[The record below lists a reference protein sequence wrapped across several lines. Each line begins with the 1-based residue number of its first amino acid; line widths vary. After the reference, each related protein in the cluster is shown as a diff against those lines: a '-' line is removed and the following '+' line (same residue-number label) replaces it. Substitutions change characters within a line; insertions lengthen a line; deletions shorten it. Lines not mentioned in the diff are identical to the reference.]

1 MSENYFLDRNRK
13 TLRKLNIILDD
24 LPTFCDIYFVG
35 IASRTTPL
43 TRLNYAGDLKIFF
56 VYLVN
61 FERAFMGKE
70 VKNIQI
76 QDLNSVDSLMIERF
90 ISYLMSYDNENGVI
104 RSNADRGLARKL
116 SSVKSFFQFMFD
128 KEYISSNVVSKVKM
142 PKIIKKDIIKLES
155 DEVEEMLKTSETL
168 EGFTEHQQKYN
179 ERFIPRDNAMLS
191 LFLGTGIRVSE
202 LVGLNVQDI
211 DFKYNS
217 FKVTRKGGNQAILYF
232 SDEVKDA
239 LIKYLELRDSFKLPD
254 SEKALWISIQGKRMG
269 VRSVENL
276 VKKYAKIS
284 APLKKISPHKLRST
298 YGTNLYRETKDISVV
313 AEVLGHRDV
322 NTTKKYYAAISDSI
336 RREVA
341 DKVKLHKADENET
354 NVWHLSTNMI

>member
-13 TLRKLNIILDD
+13 TLRKLNLLLDD
-24 LPTFCDIYFVG
+24 LPSFCDIYFVG

-56 VYLVN
+56 MYLVN
-61 FERAFMGKE
+61 FEREFMGKT
-70 VKNIQI
+70 VKDIQI
-76 QDLNSVDSLMIERF
+76 QDLNLVTSLMIERF
-90 ISYLMSYDNENGVI
+90 VAYLMSYDNESGVI

-142 PKIIKKDIIKLES
+142 PKIIKKPIIKLES
-155 DEVEEMLKTSETL
+155 DEVRDMLKTSETL

-179 ERFIPRDNAMLS
+179 ERFIPRDNAMLA

-217 FKVTRKGGNQAILYF
+217 FKVTRKGGGQAILYF
-232 SDEVKDA
+232 SDEIKDA
-239 LIKYLELRDSFKLPD
+239 LIKYLDLRDSFKLPET
-254 SEKALWISIQGKRMG
+254 EKALWISIQGKRMG

-298 YGTNLYRETKDISVV
+298 YGTNLYQATKDISVV

-322 NTTKKYYAAISDSI
+322 NTTKKYYASVSDNI

-341 DKVKLHKADENET
+341 DKVKLYENDKNEQD
-354 NVWHLSTNMI
+354 V

>member
-1 MSENYFLDRNRK
+1 MSENYFLDRNRNN
-13 TLRKLNIILDD
+13 LRKLNEQLDE
-24 LPTFCDIYFVG
+24 LPPFCNIYFVG

-43 TRLNYAGDLKIFF
+43 TRLNYARDLKIFF
-56 VYLVN
+56 TYITN
-61 FERAFMGKE
+61 FERDFFGKSYQD
-70 VKNIQI
+70 IQI
-76 QDLNSVDSLMIERF
+76 EDLNKINSLLIERF
-90 ISYLMSYDNENGVI
+90 VAYLISYDNEQGVV

-116 SSVKSFFQFMFD
+116 SSVRSFFQFMFD
-128 KEYISSNVVSKVKM
+128 KDLISSNVVTKVKM
-142 PKIIKKDIIKLES
+142 PKIIKKDIIKLEQ
-155 DEVEEMLKTSETL
+155 DEVEELLKTSETL
-168 EGFTEHQQKYN
+168 EGFSPHQQKYN

-232 SDEVKDA
+232 SDEVKEA
-239 LIKYLELRDSFKLPD
+239 LVKYLELRDSFKLPD

-276 VKKYAKIS
+276 VKKYARIS

-298 YGTNLYRETKDISVV
+298 YGTNLYRETKDISIV

-322 NTTKKYYAAISDSI
+322 NTTKKHYAAVSESI
-336 RREVA
+336 RKEVA
-341 DKVKLHKADENET
+341 DKVKLHKNEK
-354 NVWHLSTNMI
+354 I